1 MKLIN
6 VIKKSTAAIYFFVVF
21 LLFVDLLICQNF
33 IDQMCK
39 KNFALPNVVLL
50 LIGLLAVAAISLVVI
65 KLYERIRLSMEKVLK
80 KRFIEIILTIVVL

>member
-50 LIGLLAVAAISLVVI
+50 LIGLLIVATISLAII
-65 KLYERIRLSMEKVLK
+65 KLYEQVKLR
-80 KRFIEIILTIVVL
+80 